1 MTNKEIAQTFQ
12 LLSNLM
18 ELHDGDPF
26 RIKSYQFVYQT
37 IRNLDV
43 SLVDLPQSE
52 LAKIKGIGKSIA
64 LQIVELFSTGSLTG
78 LNNLLEISPPGI
90 IKLLKIKGFGPKKIK
105 QLWSELG
112 IETPG
117 ELLYAI
123 QENRLLALKGFGQKS
138 QDELHKQILFLL
150 HHENQFLYPE
160 LLQEANELLDFFQ
173 AIHSTI
179 NIELTGDLKRK
190 LPYSKTIEFILNC
203 APNTQLFVEIPEVSE
218 VALKEDFITATWKG
232 FYKVVFYFSNGVKFG
247 NKWIV
252 HTGSDTFINSLS
264 VDLLAPDTPHFNTE
278 EEVFSFLKLQVIPP
292 EVREYPIHDI
302 LDHNVLDNLITIDDI
317 KGVVHSHSLYS
328 DGSNTIAQMASVSQ
342 QSGYA
347 YLVMTDH
354 SQAAF
359 YANGLKWDRIIQ
371 QQQEIDKLNKDN
383 AGFTILKGIECDIL
397 SNGDLDYNHEILS
410 TFDVIIASVHSILK
424 MDEERAMSRI
434 IKAIE
439 NPFTHILGHPTGR
452 LLLSRPGYPLDM
464 KKVID
469 ACSANKV
476 AIELNANPR
485 RLDIDWQWI
494 PYAMHKNVFISIN
507 PDAHAIKGIQ
517 DIKYGVDMARKG
529 KLQKELCLNA
539 CDVLTFLERIKK

>member
-78 LNNLLEISPPGI
+78 LNNLLEITPPGI

-247 NKWIV
+247 NKWMV

-371 QQQEIDKLNKDN
+371 QQQEIDKLNMDN

>member
-52 LAKIKGIGKSIA
+52 LAKIKGIGKSIS

-78 LNNLLEISPPGI
+78 LNNLLEITPPGI

-452 LLLSRPGYPLDM
+452 LLLSRPGYPLDI

>member
-37 IRNLDV
+37 IRNLEV

-52 LAKIKGIGKSIA
+52 IAKIKGIGKSIA
-64 LQIVELFSTGSLTG
+64 LQLVELLSTGNLTS
-78 LNNLLEISPPGI
+78 LNNLLEITPPGI
-90 IKLLKIKGFGPKKIK
+90 LKLLKIKGFGPKKIK

-112 IETPG
+112 TETPG

-123 QENRLLALKGFGQKS
+123 QENRLLGLKGFGQKS

-160 LLQEANELLDFFQ
+160 LLQEANELLSAIQ
-173 AIHSTI
+173 TIHSRLI
-179 NIELTGDLKRK
+179 IELTGDLKRK
-190 LPYSKTIEFILNC
+190 LPYSNSIEFLIDGS
-203 APNTQLFVEIPEVSE
+203 PDKHLFDELADVSE
-218 VALKEDFITATWKG
+218 VELKEDSIAATWKG
-232 FYKVVFYFSNGVKFG
+232 FYKVFFYFSNGAKFG
-247 NKWIV
+247 NKWMV
-252 HTGSDTFINSLS
+252 YTGSNTFINSLS
-264 VDLLAPDTPHFNTE
+264 VDLLAPVTRDFKTE

-292 EVREYPIHDI
+292 EVREYSIYDI
-302 LDHNVLDNLITIDDI
+302 LDYNILDNLITIDDI

-328 DGSNTIAQMASVSQ
+328 DGSNTIGQMATVSQ
-342 QSGYA
+342 QSGYS
-347 YLVMTDH
+347 YLVMSDH

-371 QQQEIDKLNKDN
+371 QHQEIDKLNRDN

-397 SNGDLDYNHEILS
+397 SNGDLDYTHEILS
-410 TFDVIIASVHSILK
+410 TFDVIIASIHSILK
-424 MDEERAMSRI
+424 MDEEKAMARI

-452 LLLSRPGYPLDM
+452 LLLSRQGYPLNM

-476 AIELNANPR
+476 AIELNSNPR

-494 PYAMHKNVFISIN
+494 PYAMDKNVFISIN
-507 PDAHAIKGIQ
+507 PDAHSLKGID

-539 CDVLTFLERIKK
+539 CDVSTFLARLKK

>member
-18 ELHDGDPF
+18 ELHDGDSF

-43 SLVDLPQSE
+43 SLEDLPQSE

-64 LQIVELFSTGSLTG
+64 LQLIELLTTGKLVA
-78 LNNLLEISPPGI
+78 LVNLLDITPPGI
-90 IKLLKIKGFGPKKIK
+90 LKMLKIKGFGPKKIK
-105 QLWSELG
+105 QLWTELG
-112 IETPG
+112 TETPG

-138 QDELHKQILFLL
+138 QDELHKQVLFLL

-160 LLQEANELLDFFQ
+160 LLQEANELLSSFQ
-173 AIHSTI
+173 AVHHSMI
-179 NIELTGDLKRK
+179 IELTGDLKRK
-190 LPYSKTIEFILNC
+190 LPYSETIEFLLDGFSDSV
-203 APNTQLFVEIPEVSE
+203 LFYEIPNVSE
-218 VALKEDFITATWKG
+218 VEFKEDCITATWKG
-232 FYKVVFYFSNGVKFG
+232 FYKTIFYFSDGVKFG
-247 NKWIV
+247 NKLFI
-252 HTGSDTFINSLS
+252 HTGSDTFINSIS
-264 VDLLAPDTPHFNTE
+264 VDLLSQDTPDCNTE
-278 EEVFSFLKLQVIPP
+278 EEVFSFLQSQVIPP
-292 EVREYPIHDI
+292 EVREYPMQDI
-302 LDHNVLDNLITIDDI
+302 VNENVLNDLITKDDI
-317 KGVVHSHSLYS
+317 RGVVHSHSLYS
-328 DGSNTIAQMASVSQ
+328 DGSNSIAQMASVSQ
-342 QSGYA
+342 QSGFS

-371 QQQEIDKLNKDN
+371 QQKEIDKLNAGNKD
-383 AGFTILKGIECDIL
+383 FTILKGIECDIL

-410 TFDVIIASVHSILK
+410 SFDVIIASVHSVLI
-424 MDEERAMSRI
+424 MDEERAMARI

-485 RLDIDWQWI
+485 RLDLDWQWI

-507 PDAHAIKGIQ
+507 PDAHSVNGIH

-529 KLQKELCLNA
+529 KLQKEFCLNA
-539 CDVLTFLERIKK
+539 CDALTFLDRIKK

>member
-64 LQIVELFSTGSLTG
+64 LQIVELYNTGSLIG
-78 LNNLLEISPPGI
+78 LNNLLEITPPGI

-160 LLQEANELLDFFQ
+160 LLQEANELLDSFQ
-173 AIHSTI
+173 AIHSSI

-190 LPYSKTIEFILNC
+190 LPYSKTIEFLLNC
-203 APNTQLFVEIPEVSE
+203 APNTQLFVEIPDLSE
-218 VALKEDFITATWKG
+218 IALKEDFITATRKG

-247 NKWIV
+247 NKWMV
-252 HTGSDTFINSLS
+252 HTGSENFINSLS
-264 VDLLAPDTPHFNTE
+264 VNLLSPDSPDFNTE
-278 EEVFSFLKLQVIPP
+278 EEVFSFLKMQVIPP
-292 EVREYPIHDI
+292 EVREYPMQD
-302 LDHNVLDNLITIDDI
+302 LLNQNVLNDLITIDDI

>member
-43 SLVDLPQSE
+43 SLVDLPLSE

-64 LQIVELFSTGSLTG
+64 LQLVELLSTGSLTS
-78 LNNLLEISPPGI
+78 LNNLLEITPPGI
-90 IKLLKIKGFGPKKIK
+90 LKLLKIKGFGPKKIK

-112 IETPG
+112 TETPG

-160 LLQEANELLDFFQ
+160 LLQEANELLS
-173 AIHSTI
+173 AIQTI
-179 NIELTGDLKRK
+179 HPTIIIELTGDLKRK
-190 LPYSKTIEFILNC
+190 LPYSKSIEFLLDGY
-203 APNTQLFVEIPEVSE
+203 PDTQLFDELADVGEVEF
-218 VALKEDFITATWKG
+218 KENCITATWKG

-247 NKWIV
+247 NKWMF

-264 VDLLAPDTPHFNTE
+264 VDLLAPDTPDFNTE

-292 EVREYPIHDI
+292 EVREYLIHDI

-342 QSGYA
+342 QSGYS

-371 QQQEIDKLNKDN
+371 QQEEIDKLNKEN
-383 AGFTILKGIECDIL
+383 PGFTILKGIECDIL

-410 TFDVIIASVHSILK
+410 TFDVIIASIHSILK
-424 MDEERAMSRI
+424 MDEERAMARI

-485 RLDIDWQWI
+485 RLDLDWQWI
-494 PYAMHKNVFISIN
+494 PYAMDKNVFISIN
-507 PDAHAIKGIQ
+507 PDAHALKGIH

-539 CDVLTFLERIKK
+539 CEVSTFLERIKK

>member
-64 LQIVELFSTGSLTG
+64 LQIVELLSTGSLIG
-78 LNNLLEISPPGI
+78 LNNLLEITPPGI
-90 IKLLKIKGFGPKKIK
+90 LKLLKIKGFGPKKIK

-247 NKWIV
+247 NKWMV

-302 LDHNVLDNLITIDDI
+302 LDHNVLDKLITIDDI

>member
-52 LAKIKGIGKSIA
+52 IAKIKGIGKSIA
-64 LQIVELFSTGSLTG
+64 LQLGELLSTGNLTA
-78 LNNLLEISPPGI
+78 LNNLLEITPPGI

-105 QLWSELG
+105 QLWSELS

-160 LLQEANELLDFFQ
+160 LLEEANELLDSFQ

-179 NIELTGDLKRK
+179 IIELTGNLKRK
-190 LPYSKTIEFILNC
+190 LPYSKTIEFILNE
-203 APNTQLFVEIPEVSE
+203 APNTQLFVDIPNVSE
-218 VALKEDFITATWKG
+218 VALKEDCITATWKG
-232 FYKVVFYFSNGVKFG
+232 FYNVVFYFSNGIKFG
-247 NKWIV
+247 NKWMV

-264 VDLLAPDTPHFNTE
+264 VDLLSPDTPDCNTE
-278 EEVFSFLKLQVIPP
+278 EEVFSFLKMQVIPP
-292 EVREYPIHDI
+292 EVREYPMQDI
-302 LDHNVLDNLITIDDI
+302 LDQNVLKDLITIEDI

-342 QSGYA
+342 QSGYS

-359 YANGLKWDRIIQ
+359 YANGLKWDKIIQ
-371 QQQEIDKLNKDN
+371 QQQEIDKLNKN
-383 AGFTILKGIECDIL
+383 NTGFTILKGIECDIL

-424 MDEERAMSRI
+424 MDEDRAMSRI

-485 RLDIDWQWI
+485 RLDLDWQWI

-507 PDAHAIKGIQ
+507 PDAHAINGIH

-539 CDVLTFLERIKK
+539 CNVPSFLERIKK

>member
-43 SLVDLPQSE
+43 SLKDLPQSDV
-52 LAKIKGIGKSIA
+52 AKIKGIGKSIA
-64 LQIVELFSTGSLTG
+64 QQLTELLSTGGLVALT
-78 LNNLLEISPPGI
+78 NLLDITPPGI
-90 IKLLKIKGFGPKKIK
+90 LKLLKIKGFGPKKIK

-112 IETPG
+112 TETPG

-138 QDELHKQILFLL
+138 QDELHKQVLFLL
-150 HHENQFLYPE
+150 NHENQFLYPE
-160 LLQEANELLDFFQ
+160 LLQEANELLSSFQ
-173 AIHSTI
+173 AVHPSII
-179 NIELTGDLKRK
+179 IEITGDLKRK
-190 LPYSKTIEFILNC
+190 LPYSKAMVFLLNGS
-203 APNTQLFVEIPEVSE
+203 PNVMLFDEIPNLSE
-218 VALKEDFITATWKG
+218 VELKEDGITATWKG
-232 FYKVVFYFSNGVKFG
+232 FYKAIFYFSDGVKFG
-247 NKWIV
+247 NKLFV
-252 HTGSDTFINSLS
+252 HTGSDTFIASLA
-264 VDLLAPDTPHFNTE
+264 VDLLGQNTPDCNTE
-278 EEVFSFLKLQVIPP
+278 EEVFSFLKTQVIPS
-292 EVREYPIHDI
+292 EVREYPVHDI
-302 LDHNVLDNLITIDDI
+302 LNENVLNGLITKDDI
-317 KGVVHSHSLYS
+317 RGVVHSHSLYS
-328 DGSNTIAQMASVSQ
+328 DGSNSIAQMASVSQ
-342 QSGYA
+342 QSGFS

-371 QQQEIDKLNKDN
+371 QQQEIDKLNAEN
-383 AGFTILKGIECDIL
+383 EGFTILKGIECDIL
-397 SNGDLDYNHEILS
+397 SNGDLDYSDEILS
-410 TFDVIIASVHSILK
+410 TFDVIIASVHSVLK
-424 MDEERAMSRI
+424 MDEERAMARI

-485 RLDIDWQWI
+485 RLDLDWQWI

-507 PDAHAIKGIQ
+507 PDAHSVNGIH

-529 KLQKELCLNA
+529 KLQKEFCLNA
-539 CDVLTFLERIKK
+539 CEVLPFLERIKK

>member
-43 SLVDLPQSE
+43 SLLDLPQSE
-52 LAKIKGIGKSIA
+52 LAKIKGIGKSIS
-64 LQIVELFSTGSLTG
+64 LQLAELLSTGSLLA
-78 LNNLLEISPPGI
+78 LNNLLDITPPGI
-90 IKLLKIKGFGPKKIK
+90 LKLLKIKGFGPKKIK

-112 IETPG
+112 TETPG

-138 QDELHKQILFLL
+138 QDELQKQILFLL

-160 LLQEANELLDFFQ
+160 LLKEANELSCSFK
-173 AIHSTI
+173 AIHSNI
-179 NIELTGDLKRK
+179 IIELTGDLKRK
-190 LPYSKTIEFILNC
+190 LPYSNTIEFLLDGS
-203 APNTQLFVEIPEVSE
+203 PDTQLFDELSDVSGVELNV
-218 VALKEDFITATWKG
+218 DFITATWKE
-232 FYKVVFYFSNGVKFG
+232 FYKVIFYFSNGNKFG
-247 NKWIV
+247 NKLMI
-252 HTGSDTFINSLS
+252 HTGADLFINSLS
-264 VDLLAPDTPHFNTE
+264 VDVLSPDIPDFDNE
-278 EEVFSFLKLQVIPP
+278 GDLFKFLGTDIIPP
-292 EVREYPIHDI
+292 EVREYQLQDI
-302 LDHNVLDNLITIDDI
+302 LDHNVLNNLITLDDI

-342 QSGYA
+342 QSGYS

-359 YANGLKWDRIIQ
+359 YANGLKWDKIIQ
-371 QQQEIDKLNKDN
+371 QQQEIEKLNKDN
-383 AGFTILKGIECDIL
+383 VDFTILKGIECDIL
-397 SNGDLDYNHEILS
+397 SNGDLDYNDEILS

-485 RLDIDWQWI
+485 RLDLDWQWI

-507 PDAHAIKGIQ
+507 PDAHSITGIH

-529 KLQKELCLNA
+529 KM
-539 CDVLTFLERIKK
+539 

>member
-37 IRNLDV
+37 IRNLEV

-52 LAKIKGIGKSIA
+52 IAKIKGIGKSIA
-64 LQIVELFSTGSLTG
+64 LQLVELLSTGNLTS
-78 LNNLLEISPPGI
+78 LNNLLEITPPGI
-90 IKLLKIKGFGPKKIK
+90 LKLLKIKGFGPKKIK

-112 IETPG
+112 TETPG

-123 QENRLLALKGFGQKS
+123 QENRLLGLKGFGQKS

-160 LLQEANELLDFFQ
+160 LLQEANELLSAIQ
-173 AIHSTI
+173 TIHSRI
-179 NIELTGDLKRK
+179 IIELTGDLKRK
-190 LPYSKTIEFILNC
+190 LPYSNSIEFLIDGS
-203 APNTQLFVEIPEVSE
+203 PDKHLFDELADVSE
-218 VALKEDFITATWKG
+218 VELKEDSIAATWKG
-232 FYKVVFYFSNGVKFG
+232 FYKVFFYFSNGAKFG
-247 NKWIV
+247 NKWMV
-252 HTGSDTFINSLS
+252 HTGSNTFINSLS
-264 VDLLAPDTPHFNTE
+264 VDLLAPDTPDFKTE
-278 EEVFSFLKLQVIPP
+278 EEVFSSLKLQVIPP
-292 EVREYPIHDI
+292 EIREYPIHDI
-302 LDHNVLDNLITIDDI
+302 LNYNILDNLIDIDDI

-328 DGSNTIAQMASVSQ
+328 DGSNTIGQMATVSQ
-342 QSGYA
+342 QSGYS
-347 YLVMTDH
+347 YLVMSDH

-371 QQQEIDKLNKDN
+371 QHQEIDKLNRDN

-397 SNGDLDYNHEILS
+397 SNGDLDYTHEILS
-410 TFDVIIASVHSILK
+410 TFDVIIASIHSILK
-424 MDEERAMSRI
+424 MDEEKAMARI

-452 LLLSRPGYPLDM
+452 LLLSRQGYPLNM

-494 PYAMHKNVFISIN
+494 PYAMDKNVFISIN
-507 PDAHAIKGIQ
+507 PDAHSLKGID

-539 CDVLTFLERIKK
+539 CDVSTFLARLKK

>member
-43 SLVDLPQSE
+43 SLVDLPQSD

-64 LQIVELFSTGSLTG
+64 SQLVELLSTGSLTA
-78 LNNLLEISPPGI
+78 LNNLLEITPPGI
-90 IKLLKIKGFGPKKIK
+90 LKLLKIKGFGPKKIK

-112 IETPG
+112 TETPG

-138 QDELHKQILFLL
+138 QDELQKQVQFLL
-150 HHENQFLYPE
+150 HHENQYLYPE
-160 LLQEANELLDFFQ
+160 LLHEANELLSSF
-173 AIHSTI
+173 HSI
-179 NIELTGDLKRK
+179 YSSIQIELTGDLKRK
-190 LPYSKTIEFILNC
+190 LPYSNAIEFLINGI
-203 APNTQLFVEIPEVSE
+203 PDIQLFVGIPGLSDV
-218 VALKEDFITATWKG
+218 VLNKDFITGKWKE
-232 FYKVVFYFSNGVKFG
+232 FYEVLFYFSDGDRFG
-247 NKWIV
+247 NKLLF
-252 HTGSDTFINSLS
+252 HTGSKSFISSLS
-264 VDLLAPDTPHFNTE
+264 VNLLSPETQGFANE
-278 EEVFSFLKLQVIPP
+278 REVFKFLGADFIPP
-292 EVREYPIHDI
+292 ELREYPLNDLTSQNILNDLIQMEDI
-302 LDHNVLDNLITIDDI
+302 M
-317 KGVVHSHSLYS
+317 GVVHSHSLYS
-328 DGSNTIAQMASVSQ
+328 DGSNTIAEMALASQ
-342 QSGYA
+342 NSGYS

-359 YANGLKWDRIIQ
+359 YANGLKWDKIIQ

-383 AGFTILKGIECDIL
+383 VDFTILKGIECDIL
-397 SNGDLDYNHEILS
+397 SNGDLDYNDEILS
-410 TFDVIIASVHSILK
+410 TFDVVIASVHSVLK

-452 LLLSRPGYPLDM
+452 LLLSRPGYPLDI
-464 KKVID
+464 KKIID

-494 PYAMHKNVFISIN
+494 PYAMDKNVFISIN
-507 PDAHAIKGIQ
+507 PDAHSLKGIY
-517 DIKYGVDMARKG
+517 DIQYGVDMARKG
-529 KLQKELCLNA
+529 KLKKELCLNA
-539 CDVLTFLERIKK
+539 CDVHTFLKRIKK

>member
-43 SLVDLPQSE
+43 SLLDLPQSE
-52 LAKIKGIGKSIA
+52 LAKIKGIGKSIS
-64 LQIVELFSTGSLTG
+64 LQLAELLSTGSLLA
-78 LNNLLEISPPGI
+78 LNNLLDITPPGI
-90 IKLLKIKGFGPKKIK
+90 LKLLKIKGFGPKKIK

-112 IETPG
+112 TETPG

-138 QDELHKQILFLL
+138 QDELQKQILFLL

-160 LLQEANELLDFFQ
+160 LLQEANELSCLFK
-173 AIHSTI
+173 AIHSNI
-179 NIELTGDLKRK
+179 IIELTGDLKRK
-190 LPYSKTIEFILNC
+190 LPYSNNIEFLLDSS
-203 APNTQLFVEIPEVSE
+203 PDTQLFDELSDVSDVELNV
-218 VALKEDFITATWKG
+218 DFITATWKG
-232 FYKVVFYFSNGVKFG
+232 FYKVIFYFSNGNKFG
-247 NKWIV
+247 NKLMI
-252 HTGSDTFINSLS
+252 HTGADLFINSLS
-264 VDLLAPDTPHFNTE
+264 VDVLSPDTPDFDNE
-278 EEVFSFLKLQVIPP
+278 GDLFKFLGTDIIPP
-292 EVREYPIHDI
+292 EVREYQLQDI
-302 LDHNVLDNLITIDDI
+302 LDHNVLNNLITLDDI

-342 QSGYA
+342 QSGYS

-359 YANGLKWDRIIQ
+359 YANGLKWDKIIQ

-383 AGFTILKGIECDIL
+383 VDFTILKGIECDIL
-397 SNGDLDYNHEILS
+397 SNGDLDYDDEILS

-485 RLDIDWQWI
+485 RLDLDWQWI

-507 PDAHAIKGIQ
+507 PDAHSITGIH

-529 KLQKELCLNA
+529 KMQKEHCLNT
-539 CDVLTFLERIKK
+539 CDVFTFLTRIKK

>member
-18 ELHDGDPF
+18 ELHDGDSF

-43 SLVDLPQSE
+43 SLEDLPQSE

-64 LQIVELFSTGSLTG
+64 LQLIELLTTGKLVA
-78 LNNLLEISPPGI
+78 LVNLLDITPPGI
-90 IKLLKIKGFGPKKIK
+90 LKMLKIKGFGPKKIK
-105 QLWSELG
+105 QLWTELG
-112 IETPG
+112 TETPG

-138 QDELHKQILFLL
+138 QDELHKQVLFLL

-160 LLQEANELLDFFQ
+160 LLQEANELLSSFQ
-173 AIHSTI
+173 AVHHSMI
-179 NIELTGDLKRK
+179 IELTGDLKRK
-190 LPYSKTIEFILNC
+190 LPYSETIEFLLDGFSD
-203 APNTQLFVEIPEVSE
+203 PVLFYEIPNVSE
-218 VALKEDFITATWKG
+218 VELKEDCITATWKG
-232 FYKVVFYFSNGVKFG
+232 FYKTIFYFSDGVKFG
-247 NKWIV
+247 NKLFI
-252 HTGSDTFINSLS
+252 HTGSDTFINSIS
-264 VDLLAPDTPHFNTE
+264 VDLLSQDTPDCNTE
-278 EEVFSFLKLQVIPP
+278 EEVFSFLQSQVIPP
-292 EVREYPIHDI
+292 EVREYPMQDI
-302 LDHNVLDNLITIDDI
+302 VNENVLNDLITKDDI
-317 KGVVHSHSLYS
+317 RGVVHSHSLYS
-328 DGSNTIAQMASVSQ
+328 DGSNSIAQMASVSQ
-342 QSGYA
+342 QSGFS

-371 QQQEIDKLNKDN
+371 QQQEIDKLNAGNKD
-383 AGFTILKGIECDIL
+383 FTILKGIECDIL

-410 TFDVIIASVHSILK
+410 SFDVIIASVHSVLI
-424 MDEERAMSRI
+424 MDEERAMARI

-485 RLDIDWQWI
+485 RLDLDWQWI

-507 PDAHAIKGIQ
+507 PDAHSVNGIH

-529 KLQKELCLNA
+529 KLQKEFCLNA
-539 CDVLTFLERIKK
+539 CDALTFIDRIKK

>member
-37 IRNLDV
+37 IRNLEV

-52 LAKIKGIGKSIA
+52 IAKIKGIGKSIA
-64 LQIVELFSTGSLTG
+64 LQLVELLSTGNLTS
-78 LNNLLEISPPGI
+78 LNNLLEITPPGI
-90 IKLLKIKGFGPKKIK
+90 LKLLKIKGFGPKKIK

-112 IETPG
+112 TETPG

-123 QENRLLALKGFGQKS
+123 QENRLLGLKGFGQKS

-160 LLQEANELLDFFQ
+160 LLQEANELLSAIQ
-173 AIHSTI
+173 TIHSRLI
-179 NIELTGDLKRK
+179 IELTGDLKRK
-190 LPYSKTIEFILNC
+190 LPYSNSIEFLIDGS
-203 APNTQLFVEIPEVSE
+203 PDKHLFDELADVSE
-218 VALKEDFITATWKG
+218 VELKEDSIAATWKG
-232 FYKVVFYFSNGVKFG
+232 FYKVFFYFSNGAKFG
-247 NKWIV
+247 NKWMV
-252 HTGSDTFINSLS
+252 HTGSNTFINSLS
-264 VDLLAPDTPHFNTE
+264 VDLLAPDTPDFKTE
-278 EEVFSFLKLQVIPP
+278 EEVFSSLKLQVIPP
-292 EVREYPIHDI
+292 EIREYPIHDI
-302 LDHNVLDNLITIDDI
+302 LNYNILDNLITIDDI

-328 DGSNTIAQMASVSQ
+328 DGSNTIGQMATVSQ
-342 QSGYA
+342 QSGYS
-347 YLVMTDH
+347 YLVMSDH

-371 QQQEIDKLNKDN
+371 QHQEIDKLNRDN

-397 SNGDLDYNHEILS
+397 SNGDLDYTHEILS
-410 TFDVIIASVHSILK
+410 TFDVIIASIHSILK
-424 MDEERAMSRI
+424 MDEEKAMARI

-452 LLLSRPGYPLDM
+452 LLLSRQGYPLNM

-476 AIELNANPR
+476 AIELNSNPR

-494 PYAMHKNVFISIN
+494 PYAMDKNVFISIN
-507 PDAHAIKGIQ
+507 PDAHSLKGID

-539 CDVLTFLERIKK
+539 CDVSTFLARLKK

>member
-37 IRNLDV
+37 IRNLEV

-52 LAKIKGIGKSIA
+52 IAKIKGIGKSIA
-64 LQIVELFSTGSLTG
+64 LQLVELLSTGNLTS
-78 LNNLLEISPPGI
+78 LNNLLEITPPGI
-90 IKLLKIKGFGPKKIK
+90 LKLLKIKGFGPKKIK

-112 IETPG
+112 TETPG

-123 QENRLLALKGFGQKS
+123 QENRLLGLKGFGQKS

-160 LLQEANELLDFFQ
+160 LLQEANELLSAIQ
-173 AIHSTI
+173 TIHSRLI
-179 NIELTGDLKRK
+179 IELTGDLKRK
-190 LPYSKTIEFILNC
+190 LPYSNSIEFLIDGS
-203 APNTQLFVEIPEVSE
+203 PDKHLFDEIADVSE
-218 VALKEDFITATWKG
+218 VELKEDSIAATWKG
-232 FYKVVFYFSNGVKFG
+232 FYKVFFYFSNGAKFG
-247 NKWIV
+247 NKWMV
-252 HTGSDTFINSLS
+252 YTGSNTFINSLS
-264 VDLLAPDTPHFNTE
+264 VDLLAPVTPDFKTE

-292 EVREYPIHDI
+292 EVREYSIYDI
-302 LDHNVLDNLITIDDI
+302 LDYNILDNLITIDDI

-328 DGSNTIAQMASVSQ
+328 DGSNTIGQMATVSQ
-342 QSGYA
+342 QSGYS
-347 YLVMTDH
+347 YLVMSDH

-371 QQQEIDKLNKDN
+371 QHQEIDKLNRDN
-383 AGFTILKGIECDIL
+383 VGFTILKGIECDIL
-397 SNGDLDYNHEILS
+397 SNGDLDYTHEILS
-410 TFDVIIASVHSILK
+410 TFDVIIASIHSILK
-424 MDEERAMSRI
+424 MDEEKAMARI

-452 LLLSRPGYPLDM
+452 LLLSRQGYPLDM

-494 PYAMHKNVFISIN
+494 PYAMDKNVFISIN
-507 PDAHAIKGIQ
+507 PDAHSLKGID

-539 CDVLTFLERIKK
+539 CDVSTFLARLKK

>member
-1 MTNKEIAQTFQ
+1 
-12 LLSNLM
+12 
-18 ELHDGDPF
+18 
-26 RIKSYQFVYQT
+26 
-37 IRNLDV
+37 
-43 SLVDLPQSE
+43 
-52 LAKIKGIGKSIA
+52 
-64 LQIVELFSTGSLTG
+64 
-78 LNNLLEISPPGI
+78 
-90 IKLLKIKGFGPKKIK
+90 
-105 QLWSELG
+105 
-112 IETPG
+112 
-117 ELLYAI
+117 
-123 QENRLLALKGFGQKS
+123 
-138 QDELHKQILFLL
+138 
-150 HHENQFLYPE
+150 
-160 LLQEANELLDFFQ
+160 
-173 AIHSTI
+173 
-179 NIELTGDLKRK
+179 LKRK
-190 LPYSKTIEFILNC
+190 LHYSKTIEFILNC

-292 EVREYPIHDI
+292 EVREYPMHDI

>member
-37 IRNLDV
+37 IRNLEV

-52 LAKIKGIGKSIA
+52 IAKIKGIGKSIA
-64 LQIVELFSTGSLTG
+64 LQLVELLSTGNLTS
-78 LNNLLEISPPGI
+78 LNNLLEITPPGI
-90 IKLLKIKGFGPKKIK
+90 LKLLKIKGFGPKKIK

-112 IETPG
+112 TETPG

-123 QENRLLALKGFGQKS
+123 QENRLLGLKGFGQKS

-160 LLQEANELLDFFQ
+160 LLQEANELLSAIQ
-173 AIHSTI
+173 TIHSRLI
-179 NIELTGDLKRK
+179 IELTGDLKRK
-190 LPYSKTIEFILNC
+190 LPYSNSIEFLIDGS
-203 APNTQLFVEIPEVSE
+203 PDKHLFDEIADVSE
-218 VALKEDFITATWKG
+218 VELKEDSIAATWKG
-232 FYKVVFYFSNGVKFG
+232 FYKVFFYFSNGAKFG
-247 NKWIV
+247 NKWMV
-252 HTGSDTFINSLS
+252 HTGSNTFINSLS
-264 VDLLAPDTPHFNTE
+264 VDLLAPVTRDFKTE

-292 EVREYPIHDI
+292 EVREYSIYDI
-302 LDHNVLDNLITIDDI
+302 LDYNILDNLITIDDI

-328 DGSNTIAQMASVSQ
+328 DGSNTIGQMATVSQ
-342 QSGYA
+342 QSGYS
-347 YLVMTDH
+347 YLVMSDH

-371 QQQEIDKLNKDN
+371 QHQEIDKLNRDN
-383 AGFTILKGIECDIL
+383 VGFTILKGIECDIL
-397 SNGDLDYNHEILS
+397 SNGDLDYTHEILS
-410 TFDVIIASVHSILK
+410 TFDVIIASIHSILK
-424 MDEERAMSRI
+424 MDEEKAMARI

-452 LLLSRPGYPLDM
+452 LLLSRQGYPLNM

-494 PYAMHKNVFISIN
+494 PYAMDKNVFISIN
-507 PDAHAIKGIQ
+507 PDAHSLKGID

-539 CDVLTFLERIKK
+539 CDVSTFLARLKK

>member
-64 LQIVELFSTGSLTG
+64 LQIVELLSTGSLTG
-78 LNNLLEISPPGI
+78 LNNLLEITPPGI

-264 VDLLAPDTPHFNTE
+264 VDLLAPDTPHFNKE

-342 QSGYA
+342 QSRYA

>member
-26 RIKSYQFVYQT
+26 RIKSYQYVYQT

-43 SLVDLPQSE
+43 SLANLPQSE

-64 LQIVELFSTGSLTG
+64 LQLTELLSTGNLTA
-78 LNNLLEISPPGI
+78 LNNLVEITPPGLL
-90 IKLLKIKGFGPKKIK
+90 KLLKIKGFGPKKIK

-112 IETPG
+112 TETPG

-123 QENRLLALKGFGQKS
+123 QENRLLGLKGFGQKS
-138 QDELHKQILFLL
+138 QDELQKQIAFLL
-150 HHENQFLYPE
+150 HHENQYLYPD
-160 LLQEANELLDFFQ
+160 LLHNANELLTSFYSLHPSIQ
-173 AIHSTI
+173 
-179 NIELTGDLKRK
+179 IELTGDLKRK
-190 LPYSKTIEFILNC
+190 LPYSTAIEFLINGVPDL
-203 APNTQLFVEIPEVSE
+203 QLFTEIPDLSE
-218 VALKEDFITATWKG
+218 LLLNEDFISGKWKE
-232 FYKVVFYFSNGVKFG
+232 FYKIYFYFSDGNKFG
-247 NKWIV
+247 NNLLFR
-252 HTGSDTFINSLS
+252 TGSNAFISSLS
-264 VDLLAPDTPHFNTE
+264 VDLLSPDTPDFSTE
-278 EEVFSFLKLQVIPP
+278 GDVFKFLGANFIPP
-292 EVREYPIHDI
+292 EVREYPMNDMLSQNLI
-302 LDHNVLDNLITIDDI
+302 DNLIQMKDI
-317 KGVVHSHSLYS
+317 EGVVHTHSLYS
-328 DGSNTIAQMASVSQ
+328 DGSNTLSEMALASKNYGFS
-342 QSGYA
+342 

-359 YANGLKWDRIIQ
+359 YANGLKWDKIIQ

-383 AGFTILKGIECDIL
+383 KGFTILKGIECDIL
-397 SNGDLDYNHEILS
+397 SNGDLDYNNEILS
-410 TFDVIIASVHSILK
+410 TFDVVIASVHSVLK
-424 MDEERAMSRI
+424 MDEEKAMTRI

-464 KKVID
+464 KKIID

-494 PYAMHKNVFISIN
+494 PYALNKNVYISIN
-507 PDAHAIKGIQ
+507 PDAHSVNGIN
-517 DIKYGVDMARKG
+517 DIQYGVNMARKG
-529 KLQKELCLNA
+529 KLIKELCLNA
-539 CDVLTFLERIKK
+539 CDVATFQKRLKK

>member
-1 MTNKEIAQTFQ
+1 MTNKEIAQTYQ

-78 LNNLLEISPPGI
+78 LNNLLEITPPGI

-105 QLWSELG
+105 QLCSELG

-160 LLQEANELLDFFQ
+160 LLQEANELLDSFQ
-173 AIHSTI
+173 AIHSSI
-179 NIELTGDLKRK
+179 NIVLTGDLKRK

-247 NKWIV
+247 NKWMV
-252 HTGSDTFINSLS
+252 HTGSENFINSLS
-264 VDLLAPDTPHFNTE
+264 INLLSPDSPDFKTE
-278 EEVFSFLKLQVIPP
+278 EEVFSFLKMQVIPP
-292 EVREYPIHDI
+292 EVREYPMQDF
-302 LDHNVLDNLITIDDI
+302 LNQNVLNDLITIDDI

>member
-1 MTNKEIAQTFQ
+1 
-12 LLSNLM
+12 
-18 ELHDGDPF
+18 
-26 RIKSYQFVYQT
+26 
-37 IRNLDV
+37 
-43 SLVDLPQSE
+43 
-52 LAKIKGIGKSIA
+52 
-64 LQIVELFSTGSLTG
+64 
-78 LNNLLEISPPGI
+78 
-90 IKLLKIKGFGPKKIK
+90 LKIKGFGPKKIK

-112 IETPG
+112 TETPG

-138 QDELHKQILFLL
+138 QDELQKQILFLL

-160 LLQEANELLDFFQ
+160 LLKEANELSCSFK
-173 AIHSTI
+173 AIHSNI
-179 NIELTGDLKRK
+179 IIELTGDLKRK
-190 LPYSKTIEFILNC
+190 LPYSNTIEFLLDGS
-203 APNTQLFVEIPEVSE
+203 PDTQLFDELSDVSDVELNV
-218 VALKEDFITATWKG
+218 DFITATWKE
-232 FYKVVFYFSNGVKFG
+232 FYKVIFYFSNGNKFG
-247 NKWIV
+247 NKLMI
-252 HTGSDTFINSLS
+252 HTGADLFINSLS
-264 VDLLAPDTPHFNTE
+264 VDLLSPDIPDFDNE
-278 EEVFSFLKLQVIPP
+278 GDLFKFLGTDIIPP
-292 EVREYPIHDI
+292 EVREYQLQDI
-302 LDHNVLDNLITIDDI
+302 LDHNVLNNLITIDDI

-328 DGSNTIAQMASVSQ
+328 DGSNTIAQMASVSK
-342 QSGYA
+342 QSGYS

-359 YANGLKWDRIIQ
+359 YANGLKWDKIIQ

-383 AGFTILKGIECDIL
+383 VDFTILKGIECDIL
-397 SNGDLDYNHEILS
+397 SNGDLDYNDEILS

-485 RLDIDWQWI
+485 RLDLDWQWI

-507 PDAHAIKGIQ
+507 PDAHSITGIH

-529 KLQKELCLNA
+529 KLQKEHCLNA
-539 CDVLTFLERIKK
+539 CDVFTFLTRIKK

>member
-37 IRNLDV
+37 IRNLEV

-52 LAKIKGIGKSIA
+52 IAKIKGIGKSIA
-64 LQIVELFSTGSLTG
+64 LQLVELLSTGNLTS
-78 LNNLLEISPPGI
+78 LNNLLEITPPGI
-90 IKLLKIKGFGPKKIK
+90 LKLLKIKGFGPKKIK

-112 IETPG
+112 TETPG

-123 QENRLLALKGFGQKS
+123 QENRLLGLKGFGQKS

-160 LLQEANELLDFFQ
+160 LLQEANELLSAIQ
-173 AIHSTI
+173 TIHSRLI
-179 NIELTGDLKRK
+179 IELTGDLKRK
-190 LPYSKTIEFILNC
+190 LPYSNSIEFLIDGS
-203 APNTQLFVEIPEVSE
+203 PDKHLFDELADVSE
-218 VALKEDFITATWKG
+218 VELKEDSIAATWKG
-232 FYKVVFYFSNGVKFG
+232 FYKVFFYFSNGAKFG
-247 NKWIV
+247 NKWMV
-252 HTGSDTFINSLS
+252 HTGSNTFINSLS
-264 VDLLAPDTPHFNTE
+264 VDLLAPDTPDFKTE
-278 EEVFSFLKLQVIPP
+278 EEVFSSLKLQVIPP
-292 EVREYPIHDI
+292 EIREYPIHDI
-302 LDHNVLDNLITIDDI
+302 LNYNILDNLIDIDDI

-328 DGSNTIAQMASVSQ
+328 DGSNTIGQMATVSQ
-342 QSGYA
+342 QSGYS
-347 YLVMTDH
+347 YLVMSDH

-371 QQQEIDKLNKDN
+371 QHQEIDKLNRDN

-397 SNGDLDYNHEILS
+397 SNGDLDYTHEILS
-410 TFDVIIASVHSILK
+410 TFDVIIASIHSILK
-424 MDEERAMSRI
+424 MDEEKAMARI

-452 LLLSRPGYPLDM
+452 LLLSRQGYPLDM

-494 PYAMHKNVFISIN
+494 PYAMDKNVFISIN
-507 PDAHAIKGIQ
+507 PDAHSLKGID

-539 CDVLTFLERIKK
+539 CDVSTFLARLKK

>member
-37 IRNLDV
+37 IRNLEV

-52 LAKIKGIGKSIA
+52 IAKIKGIGKSIA
-64 LQIVELFSTGSLTG
+64 LQLVELLSTGNLTS
-78 LNNLLEISPPGI
+78 LNNLLEITPPGI
-90 IKLLKIKGFGPKKIK
+90 LKLLKIKGFGPKKIK

-112 IETPG
+112 TETPG

-123 QENRLLALKGFGQKS
+123 QENRLLGLKGFGQKS

-160 LLQEANELLDFFQ
+160 LLQEANELLSAIQ
-173 AIHSTI
+173 TIHSRLI
-179 NIELTGDLKRK
+179 IELTGDLKRK
-190 LPYSKTIEFILNC
+190 LPYSNSIEFLIDGS
-203 APNTQLFVEIPEVSE
+203 PDKHLFDELADVSE
-218 VALKEDFITATWKG
+218 VELKEDSIAATWKG
-232 FYKVVFYFSNGVKFG
+232 FYKVFFYFSNGAKFG
-247 NKWIV
+247 NKWMV
-252 HTGSDTFINSLS
+252 HTGSNTFINSLS
-264 VDLLAPDTPHFNTE
+264 VDLLAPDTPDFKTE
-278 EEVFSFLKLQVIPP
+278 EEVFSSLKLQVIPP
-292 EVREYPIHDI
+292 EIREYPIHDI
-302 LDHNVLDNLITIDDI
+302 LNYNILDNLITIDDI

-328 DGSNTIAQMASVSQ
+328 DGSNTIGQMATVSQ
-342 QSGYA
+342 QSGYS
-347 YLVMTDH
+347 YLVMSDH

-371 QQQEIDKLNKDN
+371 QHQEIDKLNRDN

-397 SNGDLDYNHEILS
+397 SNGDLDYTHEILS
-410 TFDVIIASVHSILK
+410 TFDVIIASIHSILK
-424 MDEERAMSRI
+424 MDEEKAMARI

-452 LLLSRPGYPLDM
+452 LLLSRQGYPLDM

-494 PYAMHKNVFISIN
+494 PYAMDKNVFISIN
-507 PDAHAIKGIQ
+507 PDAHSLKGID

-529 KLQKELCLNA
+529 KLQKKLCLNA
-539 CDVLTFLERIKK
+539 CDVSTFLARLKK

>member
-64 LQIVELFSTGSLTG
+64 LQIVELFSTGSLIG
-78 LNNLLEISPPGI
+78 LNNLLEITPPGI

-150 HHENQFLYPE
+150 HHENQFLYHE

-190 LPYSKTIEFILNC
+190 LPYSETIEFILNC

-302 LDHNVLDNLITIDDI
+302 LDHNVLNNLITIDDI

>member
-78 LNNLLEISPPGI
+78 LNNLLEITPPGI

-247 NKWIV
+247 NKWMV

-302 LDHNVLDNLITIDDI
+302 LDHNVLDKLITIDDI

-354 SQAAF
+354 SQADF

>member
-52 LAKIKGIGKSIA
+52 LAKIKGIGKSIS

-78 LNNLLEISPPGI
+78 LNNLLEITPPGI

-252 HTGSDTFINSLS
+252 HTGSNTFINSLS

-397 SNGDLDYNHEILS
+397 SNGDLDFNHEILS

>member
-43 SLVDLPQSE
+43 SLLDLPQSE
-52 LAKIKGIGKSIA
+52 LAKIKGIGKSIS
-64 LQIVELFSTGSLTG
+64 LQLAELLSTGSLLA
-78 LNNLLEISPPGI
+78 LNNLLDITPPGI
-90 IKLLKIKGFGPKKIK
+90 LKLLKIKGFGPKKIK

-112 IETPG
+112 TETPG

-138 QDELHKQILFLL
+138 QDELQKQILFLL

-160 LLQEANELLDFFQ
+160 LLQEANELSCSFK
-173 AIHSTI
+173 AIHSNI
-179 NIELTGDLKRK
+179 IIELTGDLKRK
-190 LPYSKTIEFILNC
+190 LPYSNTIEFLLDGS
-203 APNTQLFVEIPEVSE
+203 PDTQLFDELSDVNDVELNV
-218 VALKEDFITATWKG
+218 DFITATWKG
-232 FYKVVFYFSNGVKFG
+232 FYKVIFYFSNGNKFG
-247 NKWIV
+247 NKLMI
-252 HTGSDTFINSLS
+252 HTGADLFINSLS
-264 VDLLAPDTPHFNTE
+264 VDVLSPETPDFDNE
-278 EEVFSFLKLQVIPP
+278 GDLFKFLGTDIIPP
-292 EVREYPIHDI
+292 EVREYQLQDI
-302 LDHNVLDNLITIDDI
+302 LDHNVLNNLITIDDI

-342 QSGYA
+342 QSGYS
-347 YLVMTDH
+347 YLVITDH

-359 YANGLKWDRIIQ
+359 YANGLKWDKIIQ

-383 AGFTILKGIECDIL
+383 VDFTILKGIECDIL
-397 SNGDLDYNHEILS
+397 SNGDLDYNDEILS

-507 PDAHAIKGIQ
+507 PDAHSITGIH

>member
-37 IRNLDV
+37 IRNLEV
-43 SLVDLPQSE
+43 PLVDLPQSE
-52 LAKIKGIGKSIA
+52 IAKIKGIGKSIA
-64 LQIVELFSTGSLTG
+64 LQLVELLKTGGLTS
-78 LNNLLEISPPGI
+78 LNNLLEITPPGI
-90 IKLLKIKGFGPKKIK
+90 LKLLKIKGFGPKKIK

-112 IETPG
+112 TETPG

-138 QDELHKQILFLL
+138 QDELHKQILFLM
-150 HHENQFLYPE
+150 HHDNQFLYPE
-160 LLQEANELLDFFQ
+160 LLQEANELLGS
-173 AIHSTI
+173 IKSLRSTI
-179 NIELTGDLKRK
+179 VIELTGDLKRK
-190 LPYSKTIEFILNC
+190 LPYSKSIEFLLDGSPDIK
-203 APNTQLFVEIPEVSE
+203 LFDDLAHVSE
-218 VALKEDFITATWKG
+218 VELKEDSITATWKG
-232 FYKVVFYFSNGVKFG
+232 FYKVVFYFSNGPKFG
-247 NKWIV
+247 NKWML
-252 HTGSDTFINSLS
+252 HTGSNTFINSLT
-264 VDLLAPDTPHFNTE
+264 VDLLAPDTPDFKTE
-278 EEVFSFLKLQVIPP
+278 DEVFSFLKRQVIPP
-292 EVREYPIHDI
+292 EVREYAIHDI
-302 LDHNVLDNLITIDDI
+302 LDRNVLDNLITIDDI
-317 KGVVHSHSLYS
+317 KGVVHSHSSYS

-342 QSGYA
+342 QCGYT

-371 QQQEIDKLNKDN
+371 QQQEIDKLNKEN
-383 AGFTILKGIECDIL
+383 EGFTILKGIECDIL
-397 SNGDLDYNHEILS
+397 SNGDLDYTHEILS
-410 TFDVIIASVHSILK
+410 TFDVVIASIHSTLK

-434 IKAIE
+434 IRAIE

-485 RLDIDWQWI
+485 RLDLDWQWI
-494 PYAMHKNVFISIN
+494 PYAMDKNVFISIN
-507 PDAHAIKGIQ
+507 PDAHSLKGID
-517 DIKYGVDMARKG
+517 DIKYGVNMARKG
-529 KLQKELCLNA
+529 KLQKGLCLNA
-539 CDVLTFLERIKK
+539 CDVSTFLERIKK